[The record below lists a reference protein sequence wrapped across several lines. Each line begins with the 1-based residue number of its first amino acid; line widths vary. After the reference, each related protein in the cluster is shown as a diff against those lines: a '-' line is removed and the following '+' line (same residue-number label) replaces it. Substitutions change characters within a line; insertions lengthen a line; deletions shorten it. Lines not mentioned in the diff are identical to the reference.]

1 MGLPSHS
8 TDFMQQKNWTFLYVP
23 SGEGG
28 VRTVHVD
35 RRLTYA
41 LAGAV
46 GVFLLLVAGMA
57 IQFSFQKS
65 SLHDAE
71 RREQELFALRAEIAE
86 LESALHV
93 VEEQMS
99 ESFQLQE
106 RANLIAGLGPVRRE
120 SVTRGLGGQAPQED
134 AIAGATDR
142 LSRQRLAEL
151 RLQLEL
157 LLQQARAQREGFAQ
171 VVDVLREDQQLRD
184 TTPSTRPLRGGWLS
198 SRYGK
203 RVDPFTGNIAFHRG
217 LDFSAHVGTPI
228 YATAAGRV
236 KRASRH
242 GSLGNL
248 VEVDH
253 GNGFVT
259 RYGHMKAFAVKKGQ
273 EVERGQILGYV
284 GNTGR
289 STSPHLHYEVA
300 RHGRSQNPWLYIIRE
315 QG

>member
-1 MGLPSHS
+1 
-8 TDFMQQKNWTFLYVP
+8 MQNKNWTFLYVP

-35 RRLTYA
+35 RRLSYF
-41 LAGAV
+41 LAGSV
-46 GVFLLLVAGMA
+46 GVFLLLVLGMTT
-57 IQFSFQKS
+57 QFIIQKS
-65 SLHDAE
+65 NLHDANQRE
-71 RREQELFALRAEIAE
+71 RELVALRGEIAD
-86 LESALHV
+86 LESTLHV
-93 VEEQMS
+93 VEEQMA

-106 RANLIAGLGPVRRE
+106 RANLIAGLGPLRHE
-120 SVTRGLGGQAPQED
+120 PASRGLGGQAPYD
-134 AIAGATDR
+134 NPIRGGTDR
-142 LSRQRLAEL
+142 LSRQRLAQL
-151 RLQLEL
+151 RLQLER
-157 LLQQARAQREGFAQ
+157 LLQQARAQRSGFVE
-171 VVDVLREDQQLRD
+171 VVDALRQDQELRD

-217 LDFSAHVGTPI
+217 LDFSALEGTPV

-236 KRASRH
+236 KRSSRH

-259 RYGHMKAFAVKKGQ
+259 RYGHLRASAVGKEEQ
-273 EVERGQILGYV
+273 VERGQILGYV
-284 GNTGR
+284 GSSGR
-289 STSPHLHYEVA
+289 STSSHLHYEVA